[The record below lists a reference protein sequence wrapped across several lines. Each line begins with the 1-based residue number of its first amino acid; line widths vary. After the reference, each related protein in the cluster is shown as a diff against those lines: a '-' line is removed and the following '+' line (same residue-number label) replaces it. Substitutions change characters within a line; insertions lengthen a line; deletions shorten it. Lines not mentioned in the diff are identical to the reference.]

1 MPLSIAQKKIN
12 EKWLLSVVQS
22 INPNGF
28 WMWQDKCEM
37 FVVNSKNQFICNS
50 EKQYDMLSKI
60 VRPVFMSIIAEK
72 IYV

>member
-1 MPLSIAQKKIN
+1 MPTIAQKKIN

-22 INPNGF
+22 IKPGGF

-37 FVVNSKNQFICNS
+37 FVVNSKYQFICNS

-72 IYV
+72 TF